1 VFFFKNKR
9 FHGKEGLI
17 YATANEGGVKP
28 GQALRSGNRD
38 IHQVF
43 GVDFVTAPETLDHTM
58 ENTRSRNQ
66 PFRLT
71 SRDSAPSAHGRP
83 EELPPQ
89 LTITFHQ
96 MNEMKRKLTGKV
108 ALITGASAGIGQA
121 CARALAEEGA
131 NLVLTA
137 RRRDRL
143 DALAKESAASGVE
156 TAIVTGDA
164 REEETARQ
172 SCAAAKDKWGRLDIL
187 ISNTGIGNYKNLV
200 DTSAEEYDEMMDT
213 NVRSTFLFAR
223 HAVPLMLAQ
232 KSGTILMISSMAG
245 IYGFGGE
252 AVYCMTKFA
261 QVGFAQ
267 ALDKE
272 LRQSGIKV
280 GAICPGGVKTEFAL
294 GKGRT
299 EQGVAQ
305 SEMLDAED
313 VASAVLLACT
323 QSPKSRIIEIQMR
336 TMAEPLA

>member
-1 VFFFKNKR
+1 
-9 FHGKEGLI
+9 
-17 YATANEGGVKP
+17 
-28 GQALRSGNRD
+28 
-38 IHQVF
+38 
-43 GVDFVTAPETLDHTM
+43 
-58 ENTRSRNQ
+58 
-66 PFRLT
+66 
-71 SRDSAPSAHGRP
+71 
-83 EELPPQ
+83 
-89 LTITFHQ
+89 
-96 MNEMKRKLTGKV
+96 MNETNRKLTGKV

-121 CARALAEEGA
+121 SALALAKEGA

-137 RRRDRL
+137 RRRERL
-143 DALAKESAASGVE
+143 DALAKEAAASGVE

-172 SCAAAKDKWGRLDIL
+172 ACAAAKDRWGRLDIL
-187 ISNTGIGNYKNLV
+187 INNTGVGNYKNLV

-213 NVRSTFLFAR
+213 NVRSTFLFSR

-232 KSGTILMISSMAG
+232 GSGTILMISSMAG

-299 EQGVAQ
+299 EHSVAQ
-305 SEMLDAED
+305 SDMLDAED

-323 QSPKSRIIEIQMR
+323 QSAKSRIIEVQLR